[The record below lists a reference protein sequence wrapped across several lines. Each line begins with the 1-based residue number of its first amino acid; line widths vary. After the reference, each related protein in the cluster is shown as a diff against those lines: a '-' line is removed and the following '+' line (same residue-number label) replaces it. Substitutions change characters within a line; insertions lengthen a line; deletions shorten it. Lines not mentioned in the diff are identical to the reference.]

1 MIPRYSLPRMAALW
15 DPEHRFLVWL
25 RIEILACEAW
35 AQLGKVPVQALE
47 EIKARAAFDLGRIE
61 ALEQKVR
68 HEVIAFLTAVAERVG
83 ESSRYIH
90 LGLTSSDVMDTAL
103 AFQLQEAADIL
114 LEDCDALLETLK
126 TLARIHKQT
135 VMVGRTHGVHAE
147 PMTFGLKVA
156 RWYSEMLR
164 NRERLAQ
171 AKAAVGYGKVSGAVG
186 TYAHIPPSIEAYVCE
201 RLGLNP
207 EPVSSQVVPRDRH
220 AQFLGTLAII
230 GATLDSIATEVRHLQ
245 RTEVAEAAEPF
256 AETQKGS
263 SSMPHKRNPVTC
275 EQISGLS
282 RVLRANAIAALENV
296 PLWHE
301 RDISHSSVERIILP
315 DSTIVLDYLLVKARE
330 VLEGLQ
336 VYPER
341 MERNIQ
347 QTQGLLFSQRVL
359 LALTEKGVTRQVA
372 HDLVQRSATKAWEK
386 GEHFQ
391 AVLLRDPEVLRHLS
405 VDEVAACFDLTPY
418 LEHVD
423 TIFARLGL

>member
-207 EPVSSQVVPRDRH
+207 EPVSSQIVPRDRH
-220 AQFLGTLAII
+220 AQFLGMLAII
-230 GATLDSIATEVRHLQ
+230 GATLDSIATEIRHLQ
-245 RTEVAEAAEPF
+245 RTEVAEVAEPF

>member
-186 TYAHIPPSIEAYVCE
+186 TYAHVPPSIEAYVCE

-207 EPVSSQVVPRDRH
+207 EPVSSQIVPRDRH
-220 AQFLGTLAII
+220 AQFLGMLAII
-230 GATLDSIATEVRHLQ
+230 GATLDSIATEIRHLQ
-245 RTEVAEAAEPF
+245 RTEVAEVAEPF

>member
-1 MIPRYSLPRMAALW
+1 MIPRYSLPRMAAIW
-15 DPEHRFLVWL
+15 EPEHRFLVWL

-35 AQLGKVPVQALE
+35 AQLGKVPLQALE

-61 ALEQKVR
+61 ALERAVR

-90 LGLTSSDVMDTAL
+90 LGLTSSDVMDTGL

-114 LEDCDALLETLK
+114 LENCDALLETLK

-171 AKAAVGYGKVSGAVG
+171 AKAAVGTGKVSGAVG
-186 TYAHIPPSIEAYVCE
+186 TYAHLPPSIEAHVCE
-201 RLGLNP
+201 RLGLEP
-207 EPVSSQVVPRDRH
+207 EPVSSQIVPRDRH

-230 GATLDSIATEVRHLQ
+230 GATLDGIATEIRHLQ
-245 RTEVAEAAEPF
+245 RTEVAEVAEPF

-359 LALTEKGVTRQVA
+359 LALIEKGVARQVA
-372 HDLVQRSATKAWEK
+372 HDLVQR
-386 GEHFQ
+386 
-391 AVLLRDPEVLRHLS
+391 
-405 VDEVAACFDLTPY
+405 
-418 LEHVD
+418 
-423 TIFARLGL
+423 

>member
-1 MIPRYSLPRMAALW
+1 
-15 DPEHRFLVWL
+15 
-25 RIEILACEAW
+25 
-35 AQLGKVPVQALE
+35 
-47 EIKARAAFDLGRIE
+47 FDLGRVE

-207 EPVSSQVVPRDRH
+207 EPVSSQIVPRDRH
-220 AQFLGTLAII
+220 AQFLGMLAII
-230 GATLDSIATEVRHLQ
+230 GATLDSIATEIRHLQ
-245 RTEVAEAAEPF
+245 RTEVAEVAEPF

>member
-186 TYAHIPPSIEAYVCE
+186 TYAHVPPSIEAYVCE

-207 EPVSSQVVPRDRH
+207 EPVSSQIVPRDRH
-220 AQFLGTLAII
+220 AQFLGMLAII

>member
-1 MIPRYSLPRMAALW
+1 MIPRYSLPRMAAIW
-15 DPEHRFLVWL
+15 EPEHRFLVWL

-61 ALEQKVR
+61 ELERRVR
-68 HEVIAFLTAVAERVG
+68 HEVIAFLSAVAERVG

-126 TLARIHKQT
+126 SLARMHKQT

-147 PMTFGLKVA
+147 PLTFGLKVA

-164 NRERLAQ
+164 NRERLAE

-186 TYAHIPPSIEAYVCE
+186 TYAHLPPSIEAYVCE
-201 RLGLNP
+201 RLGIKP
-207 EPVSSQVVPRDRH
+207 EPVSSQIVPRDRH
-220 AQFLGTLAII
+220 AQFLGTLAIV
-230 GATLDSIATEVRHLQ
+230 GATLDGIATEIRHLQ
-245 RTEVAEAAEPF
+245 RTEVAEVAEPF

-263 SSMPHKRNPVTC
+263 SAMPHKRNPVTC

-282 RVLRANAIAALENV
+282 RILRAHAIAALENV

-301 RDISHSSVERIILP
+301 RDISHSSVERVILP

-347 QTQGLLFSQRVL
+347 LTQGLLFSQRVL
-359 LALTEKGVTRQVA
+359 LALTEKGVARQVA
-372 HDLVQRSATKAWEK
+372 HDVVQQNATKAWEK

-391 AVLLRDPEVLRHLS
+391 AVLLQDPEVMRHLS
-405 VDEVAACFDLTPY
+405 VDEVAGCFDLTPY
-418 LEHVD
+418 LEQVD

>member
-1 MIPRYSLPRMAALW
+1 MAAIW
-15 DPEHRFLVWL
+15 EPEHRFFVWL

-61 ALEQKVR
+61 ALERKVR

-114 LEDCDALLETLK
+114 LEDCDALLDTLK

-171 AKAAVGYGKVSGAVG
+171 AKAAVGTGKVSGAVG
-186 TYAHIPPSIEAYVCE
+186 TYAHLPPSIEAHVCE
-201 RLGLNP
+201 RLGLTP
-207 EPVSSQVVPRDRH
+207 EPVSSQIVPRDRH
-220 AQFLGTLAII
+220 AQFLVTLALI
-230 GATLDSIATEVRHLQ
+230 GATLDSIATEIRHLQ

-256 AETQKGS
+256 TETQKGS

-315 DSTIVLDYLLVKARE
+315 DSTILLDYLLVKARE

-359 LALTEKGVTRQVA
+359 LALTEKGVARQVA
-372 HDLVQRSATKAWEK
+372 HDLVQQSATKAWEK

>member
-61 ALEQKVR
+61 ALERKVR

-135 VMVGRTHGVHAE
+135 IMVGRTHGVHAE

-171 AKAAVGYGKVSGAVG
+171 AKATVGYGKVSGAVG
-186 TYAHIPPSIEAYVCE
+186 TYAHLPPSIEAYVCE

-315 DSTIVLDYLLVKARE
+315 DSTILLDYLLVKARE

>member
-1 MIPRYSLPRMAALW
+1 MA
-15 DPEHRFLVWL
+15 P
-25 RIEILACEAW
+25 IEILACEAW

>member
-1 MIPRYSLPRMAALW
+1 
-15 DPEHRFLVWL
+15 
-25 RIEILACEAW
+25 
-35 AQLGKVPVQALE
+35 
-47 EIKARAAFDLGRIE
+47 
-61 ALEQKVR
+61 
-68 HEVIAFLTAVAERVG
+68 
-83 ESSRYIH
+83 
-90 LGLTSSDVMDTAL
+90 MDTAL
-103 AFQLQEAADIL
+103 AFQLREAADIL

-126 TLARIHKQT
+126 SLARMHKQT

-147 PMTFGLKVA
+147 PLTFGLKVA

-164 NRERLAQ
+164 NRERLAE

-186 TYAHIPPSIEAYVCE
+186 TYAHLPPSIEAYVCE
-201 RLGLNP
+201 RLGIKP
-207 EPVSSQVVPRDRH
+207 EPVSSQIVPRDRH
-220 AQFLGTLAII
+220 AQFLGTLAIV
-230 GATLDSIATEVRHLQ
+230 GATLDGIATEIRHLQ
-245 RTEVAEAAEPF
+245 RTEVAEVAEPF

-263 SSMPHKRNPVTC
+263 SAMPHKRNPVTC

-282 RVLRANAIAALENV
+282 RILRAHAIAALENV

-301 RDISHSSVERIILP
+301 RDISHSSVERVILP

-347 QTQGLLFSQRVL
+347 LTQGLLFSQRVL
-359 LALTEKGVTRQVA
+359 LALTEKGVARQVA
-372 HDLVQRSATKAWEK
+372 HDVVQQNATKAWEK

-391 AVLLRDPEVLRHLS
+391 AVLLQDPEVMRHLS
-405 VDEVAACFDLTPY
+405 VDEVAGCFDLTPY
-418 LEHVD
+418 LEQVD

>member
-1 MIPRYSLPRMAALW
+1 MIPRYSLPRMAAIW
-15 DPEHRFLVWL
+15 EPEHRFLVWL

-61 ALEQKVR
+61 ALERKVR
-68 HEVIAFLTAVAERVG
+68 HEVIAFLAAVAERVG

-114 LEDCDALLETLK
+114 LEDCDALLDTLK
-126 TLARIHKQT
+126 ALARIHKQT

-171 AKAAVGYGKVSGAVG
+171 AKAAVGTGKVSGAVG
-186 TYAHIPPSIEAYVCE
+186 TYAHLPPSIEAHVCE
-201 RLGLNP
+201 QLGLTP
-207 EPVSSQVVPRDRH
+207 EPVSSQIVPRDRH
-220 AQFLGTLAII
+220 AQFVGTLALI
-230 GATLDSIATEVRHLQ
+230 GATLDSIATEIRHLQ
-245 RTEVAEAAEPF
+245 RTEVSEAAEPF

-263 SSMPHKRNPVTC
+263 SAMPHKRNPVTC

-315 DSTIVLDYLLVKARE
+315 DSTILLDYLLVKARE

-359 LALTEKGVTRQVA
+359 LALTEKGVAREVA
-372 HDLVQRSATKAWEK
+372 HDLVQQSATKAWEK

-391 AVLLRDPEVLRHLS
+391 AVLLQDPEVLRHLS

>member
-1 MIPRYSLPRMAALW
+1 
-15 DPEHRFLVWL
+15 
-25 RIEILACEAW
+25 
-35 AQLGKVPVQALE
+35 
-47 EIKARAAFDLGRIE
+47 
-61 ALEQKVR
+61 
-68 HEVIAFLTAVAERVG
+68 
-83 ESSRYIH
+83 
-90 LGLTSSDVMDTAL
+90 LTSSDVMDTAL

-207 EPVSSQVVPRDRH
+207 EPVSSQIVPRDRH
-220 AQFLGTLAII
+220 AQFLGMLAII
-230 GATLDSIATEVRHLQ
+230 GATLDSIATEIRHLQ
-245 RTEVAEAAEPF
+245 RTEVAEVAEPF

>member
-1 MIPRYSLPRMAALW
+1 MIPRYSLPRMAAIW
-15 DPEHRFLVWL
+15 EPEHRFLVWL

-61 ALEQKVR
+61 ALERKVR
-68 HEVIAFLTAVAERVG
+68 HEVIAFLAAVAERVG

-114 LEDCDALLETLK
+114 LEDCDALLDTLK
-126 TLARIHKQT
+126 ALARIHKQT

-171 AKAAVGYGKVSGAVG
+171 AKAAVGTGKVSGAVG
-186 TYAHIPPSIEAYVCE
+186 TYAHLPPSIEAHVCE
-201 RLGLNP
+201 RLGLTP
-207 EPVSSQVVPRDRH
+207 EPVSSQIVPRDRH
-220 AQFLGTLAII
+220 AQFVGTLALI
-230 GATLDSIATEVRHLQ
+230 GATLDSIATEIRHLQ
-245 RTEVAEAAEPF
+245 RTEVSEAAEPF

-263 SSMPHKRNPVTC
+263 SAMPHKRNPVTC

-315 DSTIVLDYLLVKARE
+315 DSTILLDYLLVKARE

-359 LALTEKGVTRQVA
+359 LALTEKGVAREVA
-372 HDLVQRSATKAWEK
+372 HDLVQQSATKAWEK

>member
-207 EPVSSQVVPRDRH
+207 EPVSSQIVPRDRH
-220 AQFLGTLAII
+220 AQFLGMLAII
-230 GATLDSIATEVRHLQ
+230 GATLDSIATEIRHLQ
-245 RTEVAEAAEPF
+245 RTEVAEVAEPF

-359 LALTEKGVTRQVA
+359 LALTEKGVTREVA

>member
-186 TYAHIPPSIEAYVCE
+186 TYAHLPPSIEAYVCE

-207 EPVSSQVVPRDRH
+207 EPVSSQIVPRDRH

>member
-220 AQFLGTLAII
+220 AQFLGMLAII

>member
-245 RTEVAEAAEPF
+245 RTEVAEVAEPF

>member
-126 TLARIHKQT
+126 ALARIHKQT

-207 EPVSSQVVPRDRH
+207 EPVSSQIVPRDRH
-220 AQFLGTLAII
+220 AQFLGMLAII
-230 GATLDSIATEVRHLQ
+230 GATLDSIATEIRHLQ
-245 RTEVAEAAEPF
+245 RTEVAEVAEPF

-359 LALTEKGVTRQVA
+359 LALTEKGVTREVA

>member
-1 MIPRYSLPRMAALW
+1 
-15 DPEHRFLVWL
+15 
-25 RIEILACEAW
+25 
-35 AQLGKVPVQALE
+35 
-47 EIKARAAFDLGRIE
+47 
-61 ALEQKVR
+61 
-68 HEVIAFLTAVAERVG
+68 
-83 ESSRYIH
+83 
-90 LGLTSSDVMDTAL
+90 
-103 AFQLQEAADIL
+103 
-114 LEDCDALLETLK
+114 
-126 TLARIHKQT
+126 
-135 VMVGRTHGVHAE
+135 
-147 PMTFGLKVA
+147 
-156 RWYSEMLR
+156 
-164 NRERLAQ
+164 
-171 AKAAVGYGKVSGAVG
+171 
-186 TYAHIPPSIEAYVCE
+186 
-201 RLGLNP
+201 
-207 EPVSSQVVPRDRH
+207 
-220 AQFLGTLAII
+220 
-230 GATLDSIATEVRHLQ
+230 
-245 RTEVAEAAEPF
+245 
-256 AETQKGS
+256 
-263 SSMPHKRNPVTC
+263 VTC

>member
-1 MIPRYSLPRMAALW
+1 MIPRYSLPRMAAIW
-15 DPEHRFLVWL
+15 EPEHRFLVWL

-35 AQLGKVPVQALE
+35 AQLGKVPIQALE

-61 ALEQKVR
+61 ALERKVR
-68 HEVIAFLTAVAERVG
+68 HEVIAFLAAVAERVG

-90 LGLTSSDVMDTAL
+90 LGLTSSDVMDTGL

-126 TLARIHKQT
+126 ALARIHKQT

-147 PMTFGLKVA
+147 PMTFGVKVA

-164 NRERLAQ
+164 NRERLVQ

-186 TYAHIPPSIEAYVCE
+186 TYAHLPPSIEAYVCE

-207 EPVSSQVVPRDRH
+207 EPVSSQIVPRDRH

-230 GATLDSIATEVRHLQ
+230 GATLDGIATEIRHLQ

-315 DSTIVLDYLLVKARE
+315 DSTILLDYLLVKARE

-359 LALTEKGVTRQVA
+359 LALTEKGVAREVA
-372 HDLVQRSATKAWEK
+372 HDLVQQSATKAWEK

-391 AVLLRDPEVLRHLS
+391 AVLLQDPEVLRHLS

>member
-1 MIPRYSLPRMAALW
+1 MIPRYSLPRMAAIW
-15 DPEHRFLVWL
+15 EPEHRFLVWL

-35 AQLGKVPVQALE
+35 AQLGKVPLQALE

-61 ALEQKVR
+61 ALERAVR

-90 LGLTSSDVMDTAL
+90 LGLTSSDVMDTGL

-114 LEDCDALLETLK
+114 LENCDALLETLK

-135 VMVGRTHGVHAE
+135 VIVGRTHGVHAE

-171 AKAAVGYGKVSGAVG
+171 AKAAVGTGKVSGAVG
-186 TYAHIPPSIEAYVCE
+186 TYAHLPPSIEAYVCE

-207 EPVSSQVVPRDRH
+207 EPVSSQIVPRDRH

-230 GATLDSIATEVRHLQ
+230 GATLDGIATEIRHLQ
-245 RTEVAEAAEPF
+245 RTEVAEVAEPF

-275 EQISGLS
+275 EQISG
-282 RVLRANAIAALENV
+282 
-296 PLWHE
+296 
-301 RDISHSSVERIILP
+301 
-315 DSTIVLDYLLVKARE
+315 
-330 VLEGLQ
+330 
-336 VYPER
+336 
-341 MERNIQ
+341 
-347 QTQGLLFSQRVL
+347 
-359 LALTEKGVTRQVA
+359 
-372 HDLVQRSATKAWEK
+372 
-386 GEHFQ
+386 
-391 AVLLRDPEVLRHLS
+391 
-405 VDEVAACFDLTPY
+405 
-418 LEHVD
+418 
-423 TIFARLGL
+423 

>member
-207 EPVSSQVVPRDRH
+207 EPVSSQIVPRDRH
-220 AQFLGTLAII
+220 AQFLGMLAII

-245 RTEVAEAAEPF
+245 RTEVAEVAEPF